1 MTGIIHI
8 VDDEP
13 TVRLAYRVTL
23 EAEGFEVV
31 ESAGAEEALAKFTT
45 GHFDV
50 ALLDMRMP
58 NKTGLELLAEMRE
71 RNILTPTVI
80 ITAYGD
86 IPHAVEAIKLG
97 AIDFLQKPLT
107 PPQLRAVVVDLLARR
122 SVANGIRD
130 RQKRVAPSSGVPLPL
145 LLARH
150 AINCRDFSGAR
161 YLLKEAIAQ
170 GDRPHEAHH
179 FLGVLQQMDGEYDEA
194 KSSFERSLAF
204 DADFAPALQSL
215 RSLGASDLPET
226 TEQHGR
232 REGSITS

>member
-1 MTGIIHI
+1 MNGLIHI

-13 TVRLAYRVTL
+13 TVRLAYRIAL

-31 ESAGAEEALAKFTT
+31 ESAGAEEALAQCAAC
-45 GHFDV
+45 HFDA
-50 ALLDMRMP
+50 ALLDMRMTG
-58 NKTGLELLAEMRE
+58 KSGLELLAEMRE
-71 RNILTPTVI
+71 RNSLTPTVI

-107 PPQLRAVVVDLLARR
+107 PPQLRSVVVDLLARK
-122 SVANGIRD
+122 AAAKGLRD
-130 RQKRVAPSSGVPLPL
+130 RHERIPHSTGVAVPL

-170 GDRPHEAHH
+170 GDRPHEAHYL
-179 FLGVLQQMDGEYDEA
+179 LGVLQQMDGEDDEA
-194 KSSFERSLAF
+194 RLSYERSLSSNPN
-204 DADFAPALQSL
+204 FAPALQSL
-215 RSLGASDLPET
+215 QALRAGKQET
-226 TEQHGR
+226 AR
-232 REGSITS
+232 RAITS